1 MSEEVKHIQVNGKY
15 RMQIERSATKGIDG
29 FKVEANGDD
38 MMLVEADALILYNK
52 VKAMT
57 ATNDTYIPGQK

>member
-1 MSEEVKHIQVNGKY
+1 MSEEVKHIQVNEKY

-38 MMLVEADALILYNK
+38 MKSVEVDAAILYAAAK
-52 VKAMT
+52 GMTYTEPVK
-57 ATNDTYIPGQK
+57 

>member
-1 MSEEVKHIQVNGKY
+1 MENTTVTHIQQNGKY

-38 MMLVEADALILYNK
+38 MAQ
-52 VKAMT
+52 VKAE
-57 ATNDTYIPGQK
+57 ALALYEDAKAITYTEPVEK

>member
-1 MSEEVKHIQVNGKY
+1 MSEGNTTVTHIQQNGRY

-38 MMLVEADALILYNK
+38 IATVRAEVEGLYTDAKHITFTEPIK
-52 VKAMT
+52 
-57 ATNDTYIPGQK
+57 

>member
-1 MSEEVKHIQVNGKY
+1 MAEEVRHIQVNGRY

-38 MMLVEADALILYNK
+38 MNGVESDVMLLYQSALVMTTPPK
-52 VKAMT
+52 V
-57 ATNDTYIPGQK
+57 P

>member
-38 MMLVEADALILYNK
+38 MILVEADAVILYNK
-52 VKAMT
+52 VKGMT
-57 ATNDTYIPGQK
+57 ATNDTYISGQK